1 MSGWDISSSGVE
13 FVTSLVA
20 DAMDDVAKDVKA
32 YGTDMESAAV
42 SAGTVSGPYCGA
54 APTGAIG
61 AALAIF
67 VEKTAGDV
75 LFLGARAAKSVNGA
89 REATAY
95 YLAGDLEM
103 AGRSEHRALG
113 APKID
118 LPGQSGG
125 QGGGDK

>member
-54 APTGAIG
+54 APTGA
-61 AALAIF
+61 
-67 VEKTAGDV
+67 
-75 LFLGARAAKSVNGA
+75 LGARAAKSVNGA

-125 QGGGDK
+125 QG

>member
-1 MSGWDISSSGVE
+1 
-13 FVTSLVA
+13 
-20 DAMDDVAKDVKA
+20 MDDVTKDVKA
-32 YGTDMESAAV
+32 YGTDVESAAT

-54 APTGAIG
+54 VPTGAIG
-61 AALAIF
+61 VALAVF

-103 AGRSEHRALG
+103 AGQAEHKALG
-113 APKID
+113 APRID
-118 LPGQSGG
+118 LPGQDGKG
-125 QGGGDK
+125 KDGGDK